1 MPELYVDGGMDQ
13 VAFGSSGCARIRVP
27 VRLEGGPN
35 QTAELGQFRIP
46 KSPAFRQG
54 LRASLKTS
62 GYAVDVAR
70 NAEQA
75 LEYVRQRPVDVVL
88 LDINMPGIGGVEA
101 CRRIRAAAPQVGI
114 LMLTVRDTEDDKVL
128 ALEAGADDYVTK
140 PFRLRELIARLHAVL
155 RRTGVEGRAQTPVL
169 RAGKLEL
176 ELEHR
181 TLRKSGEEIR
191 LYPKEFELLAL
202 LMQHQNVPVTH
213 AKILRTIWGPEYGDE
228 PEYLRSYVKTLRKK
242 IEDDPA
248 HPEYI
253 RTEPWVGYRF
263 RDPSDP
269 DTAPPSFD
277 EDDGESD

>member
-1 MPELYVDGGMDQ
+1 
-13 VAFGSSGCARIRVP
+13 
-27 VRLEGGPN
+27 
-35 QTAELGQFRIP
+35 
-46 KSPAFRQG
+46 
-54 LRASLKTS
+54 
-62 GYAVDVAR
+62 
-70 NAEQA
+70 
-75 LEYVRQRPVDVVL
+75 VVL
-88 LDINMPGIGGVEA
+88 LDINMPGIGEVEA
-101 CRRIRAAAPQVGI
+101 CRRIRAAAPQAGI
-114 LMLTVRDTEDDKVL
+114 LMLTVRDTVDDKVL

-140 PFRLRELIARLHAVL
+140 PFRLRELSARLHAVL
-155 RRTGVEGRAQTPVL
+155 RRTGVEGRAQAPVL

-181 TLRKSGEEIR
+181 TLRKAGKEIR
-191 LYPKEFELLAL
+191 LNPKEFELLAL

-213 AKILRTIWGPEYGDE
+213 AKILRMIWGPKYSDE

-253 RTEPWVGYRF
+253 LTEPWVGYRF

-277 EDDGESD
+277 EDDAESD

>member
-1 MPELYVDGGMDQ
+1 MSQSTSSILVVDDD
-13 VAFGSSGCARIRVP
+13 
-27 VRLEGGPN
+27 
-35 QTAELGQFRIP
+35 
-46 KSPAFRQG
+46 PAFRQG

-101 CRRIRAAAPQVGI
+101 CRRIRAAAPQAGI

-181 TLRKSGEEIR
+181 TLRKAGKDVH
-191 LYPKEFELLAL
+191 LGPKEFEILAL
-202 LMQHQNVPVTH
+202 LMEHQNVPLTH
-213 AKILRTIWGPEYGDE
+213 AKMLRTIWGPEYGDE
-228 PEYLRSYVKTLRKK
+228 PEYLRSYIKMLRKK
-242 IEDDPA
+242 IEDDPT
-248 HPEYI
+248 HPRYI
-253 RTEPWVGYRF
+253 LTEPWVGYRF

-269 DTAPPSFD
+269 DATTRSFD
-277 EDDGESD
+277 AENVEEE

>member
-1 MPELYVDGGMDQ
+1 
-13 VAFGSSGCARIRVP
+13 
-27 VRLEGGPN
+27 
-35 QTAELGQFRIP
+35 
-46 KSPAFRQG
+46 
-54 LRASLKTS
+54 
-62 GYAVDVAR
+62 
-70 NAEQA
+70 
-75 LEYVRQRPVDVVL
+75 
-88 LDINMPGIGGVEA
+88 
-101 CRRIRAAAPQVGI
+101 
-114 LMLTVRDTEDDKVL
+114 
-128 ALEAGADDYVTK
+128 
-140 PFRLRELIARLHAVL
+140 LIARLHAVL

-181 TLRKSGEEIR
+181 TLRKAGKEIR

-213 AKILRTIWGPEYGDE
+213 AKILRSIWGPEYGDE

-253 RTEPWVGYRF
+253 LTEPWVGYRF

-277 EDDGESD
+277 EDDAESD

>member
-1 MPELYVDGGMDQ
+1 MSKSTTSILVVDDD
-13 VAFGSSGCARIRVP
+13 P
-27 VRLEGGPN
+27 
-35 QTAELGQFRIP
+35 T
-46 KSPAFRQG
+46 FRQG
-54 LRASLKTS
+54 LRASLKSS
-62 GYAVDVAR
+62 GYDVDVAR

-101 CRRIRAAAPQVGI
+101 CRRIRAAAPQAAI

-155 RRTGVEGRAQTPVL
+155 RRTGVEGRAQPPVL

-176 ELEHR
+176 ELEQR
-181 TLRKSGEEIR
+181 TLRKAGKEIR

-228 PEYLRSYVKTLRKK
+228 PEHLRSYVKTLRKK

-253 RTEPWVGYRF
+253 LTEPWVGYRF

-269 DTAPPSFD
+269 DTAPPSFR
-277 EDDGESD
+277 EDDAESD

>member
-1 MPELYVDGGMDQ
+1 MPQD
-13 VAFGSSGCARIRVP
+13 S
-27 VRLEGGPN
+27 
-35 QTAELGQFRIP
+35 
-46 KSPAFRQG
+46 
-54 LRASLKTS
+54 
-62 GYAVDVAR
+62 
-70 NAEQA
+70 
-75 LEYVRQRPVDVVL
+75 
-88 LDINMPGIGGVEA
+88 
-101 CRRIRAAAPQVGI
+101 RRRAAGWHPHAHS
-114 LMLTVRDTEDDKVL
+114 TRDTEDDKVL

-155 RRTGVEGRAQTPVL
+155 RRTGVEGRAQAPVL

-176 ELEHR
+176 DLEHR
-181 TLRKSGEEIR
+181 KLRKAEKEIR

-202 LMQHQNVPVTH
+202 LMQHQNVPVRH

-253 RTEPWVGYRF
+253 LTEPWVGYRF

-277 EDDGESD
+277 EDDAEND

>member
-1 MPELYVDGGMDQ
+1 MSQSTSSILVSSILVVDDD
-13 VAFGSSGCARIRVP
+13 P
-27 VRLEGGPN
+27 
-35 QTAELGQFRIP
+35 T
-46 KSPAFRQG
+46 FRQG
-54 LRASLKTS
+54 LRVSLKSS
-62 GYAVDVAR
+62 GYDVDVAR

-75 LEYVRQRPVDVVL
+75 LEYVRQRPVDIVL

-101 CRRIRAAAPQVGI
+101 CRRIRAAAPQAGI

-181 TLRKSGEEIR
+181 TLRKAGKEIH

-213 AKILRTIWGPEYGDE
+213 AKILRTIWGPEYGDKAE
-228 PEYLRSYVKTLRKK
+228 HLRSYVKTLRKK

-253 RTEPWVGYRF
+253 LTEPWVGYRF

-269 DTAPPSFD
+269 DTTPPSFD
-277 EDDGESD
+277 KDDAESD